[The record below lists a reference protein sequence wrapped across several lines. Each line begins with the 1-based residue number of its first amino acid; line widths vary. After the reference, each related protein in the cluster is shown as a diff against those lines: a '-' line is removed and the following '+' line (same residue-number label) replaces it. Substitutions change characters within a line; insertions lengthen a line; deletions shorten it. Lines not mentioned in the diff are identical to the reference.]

1 MVECAA
7 ISARKQAE
15 LQLNVLVYNDTHD
28 AGIRDNFTWKKNLR
42 QLQEHI
48 EEESN
53 RY

>member
-7 ISARKQAE
+7 ISARQQGE
-15 LQLNVLVYNDTHD
+15 LQGNVLVYNDTRD
-28 AGIRDNFTWKKNLR
+28 AGIRDNFTGKENSR